1 LNIRAQLKSG
11 AGKLYEQIALLMR
24 KRIQSGAWPA
34 GGRVPVLSELT
45 EEFGVA
51 VVTVRQALSI
61 LEAEGLIWRRQGKG
75 TFVAER
81 ANHHHRIRLGTDW
94 TSMIQVWATT
104 EPQVLNS
111 RKDVALPAGWDQD
124 GTPAPSYRFLRR
136 LHRSHETPYAV
147 LNIYLDSEL
156 WRLDPERF
164 DTQMIIPFL
173 QDLPGIE
180 IAEARQT
187 LTISTADLEI
197 AELLDIAVGTPVG
210 EVRRRFL
217 SRQGRIL
224 YSGLAVYRG
233 DLVMLETVQNFAD
246 GTSARQT

>member
-1 LNIRAQLKSG
+1 MSIRSQLKSG
-11 AGKLYEQIALLMR
+11 SGKLYEQIATLMR
-24 KRIQSGAWPA
+24 KRIHDGAWPA

-45 EEFGVA
+45 REFGVA

-81 ANHHHRIRLGTDW
+81 ADQQHWIRLGTDW

-104 EPQVLNS
+104 EPQILNS
-111 RKDVALPAGWDQD
+111 RKDVSLPAGWEAD
-124 GTPAPSYRFLRR
+124 GAPAPSYRYLRR
-136 LHRSHETPYAV
+136 LHRAHETPYAV

-173 QDLPGIE
+173 QGLPGVE

-187 LTISTADLEI
+187 LTISTADLET
-197 AELLDIAVGTPVG
+197 AELLHIAVGTPVG

-217 SRQGRIL
+217 SPEGRIL

-233 DLVMLETVQNFAD
+233 DLVMLETVQSFAS
-246 GTSARQT
+246 GRRQA